1 VYYAW
6 NWWWFMSWIVP
17 MLLLVWVVFGSELR
31 RGSYYRDGVQRRDAL
46 WPGND
51 GADRD
56 ERPKGNRGRGPRNYV
71 RSDARILS
79 DVCDQM
85 TIDEQLDAS
94 GIDVDV
100 DRGVVALGG
109 RVETRYA
116 KRRAEL
122 IADAVPGVT
131 DVVNKLEIGS
141 LSEAH
146 AGSAAPAH
154 QS

>member
-1 VYYAW
+1 MYYAW
-6 NWWWFMSWIVP
+6 SWWWIMSWLIP
-17 MLLLVWVVFGSELR
+17 MLLLAWVVFAADLR
-31 RGSYYRDGVQRRDAL
+31 RGSYYRDGTARRDAL
-46 WPGND
+46 WPG
-51 GADRD
+51 RD
-56 ERPKGNRGRGPRNYV
+56 AAGREDKSNRGRGPRNYV

-100 DRGVVALGG
+100 DRGVVALAG
-109 RVETRYA
+109 RVESRYA

-131 DVVNKLEIGS
+131 DVDNKLEIGS
-141 LSEAH
+141 LKEVA
-146 AGSAAPAH
+146 AENAAPVH